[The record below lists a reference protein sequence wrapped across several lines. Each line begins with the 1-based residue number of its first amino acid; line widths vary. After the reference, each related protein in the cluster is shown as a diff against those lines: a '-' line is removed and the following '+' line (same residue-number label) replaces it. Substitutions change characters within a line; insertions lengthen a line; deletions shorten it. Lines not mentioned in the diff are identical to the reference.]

1 MPFLKNYTELNEY
14 IAEHQ
19 GQQVVVRIRRKDEI
33 SKLAGR
39 FEILRA
45 HLPRY
50 RRGLDALGAFIELC
64 ESEPMV
70 MSDLHTGMD
79 AAMLSVHLAETQAW
93 LWNET
98 ERLSDLARSLV
109 TSEDSWVDEIDED
122 NSDNKNLYIM
132 AVTMDKVEKFKFP
145 DVSGYMP
152 DYCEELPTPK
162 GSEDKLGSI
171 AKGEEFGVFRTFTPK
186 CVDRL
191 KVVRARYEGLMNYAN
206 ELVAALVDEGLS
218 NVKYY

>member
-1 MPFLKNYTELNEY
+1 MPFLKNYKELNEY
-14 IAEHQ
+14 IAKHK

-33 SKLAGR
+33 SKLAER

-50 RRGLDALGAFIELC
+50 KRGLDALGAFIELC
-64 ESEPMV
+64 EAEPMV

-79 AAMLSVHLAETQAW
+79 AAMLSMHMAEKHEWLWKETECLAEFA
-93 LWNET
+93 L
-98 ERLSDLARSLV
+98 SLV
-109 TSEDSWVDEIDED
+109 TTADSWVGEVNED
-122 NSDNKNLYIM
+122 DSANKNLYIM
-132 AVTMDKVEKFKFP
+132 AVPMDKVEKFKFP
-145 DVSGYMP
+145 NVSGYMP

-162 GSEDKLGSI
+162 SSEGKLGSI
-171 AKGEEFGVFRTFTPK
+171 TKGEEFGVFRTFTPK

>member
-1 MPFLKNYTELNEY
+1 MPLLKNYKELNEY

-33 SKLAGR
+33 SKLAER

-45 HLPRY
+45 RLPIY

-79 AAMLSVHLAETQAW
+79 AAMLSMHMAEKHEWLWKETECLAE
-93 LWNET
+93 
-98 ERLSDLARSLV
+98 LAHSLV
-109 TSEDSWVDEIDED
+109 TTADSWVDEPDED
-122 NSDNKNLYIM
+122 NENIYIM
-132 AVTMDKVEKFKFP
+132 AVTTDRVEKFEFP

-152 DYCEELPTPK
+152 NYCEELPTPN
-162 GSEDKLGSI
+162 GAEGKLVAI

>member
-1 MPFLKNYTELNEY
+1 MPLLKNYKELNEY

-33 SKLAGR
+33 SKLAER

-45 HLPRY
+45 HLPIY

-79 AAMLSVHLAETQAW
+79 AARLSMHMAEKHEW

-98 ERLSDLARSLV
+98 ECLAELAHSLV
-109 TSEDSWVDEIDED
+109 TTADSWVDEPDED
-122 NSDNKNLYIM
+122 NENIYIM
-132 AVTMDKVEKFKFP
+132 AVTTDRVEKFEFP

-152 DYCEELPTPK
+152 NYCEELPTPN
-162 GSEDKLGSI
+162 GAEGKLGAI
-171 AKGEEFGVFRTFTPK
+171 TKGEEFGVFRTFTPK

>member
-1 MPFLKNYTELNEY
+1 MPFLKNYKELNKY
-14 IAEHQ
+14 IADHQ

-39 FEILRA
+39 FEILRTR
-45 HLPRY
+45 LPKY
-50 RRGLDALGAFIELC
+50 KRGLDALGAFIELC

-79 AAMLSVHLAETQAW
+79 AAMLSMHMAETHEW

-98 ERLSDLARSLV
+98 QDLAELALSLV
-109 TSEDSWVDEIDED
+109 TSADSWVDVPNSPDED
-122 NSDNKNLYIM
+122 NENLYIM
-132 AVTMDKVEKFKFP
+132 AVTKDRVEKFKFP

-152 DYCEELPTPK
+152 SYCEELPTPN
-162 GSEDKLGSI
+162 GAEGKLGAI
-171 AKGEEFGVFRTFTPK
+171 TKGEEFGVFRTFTPK

-191 KVVRARYEGLMNYAN
+191 KVVRARYEDLMNYAN
-206 ELVAALVDEGLS
+206 ELIAALVDEGLS